1 MDKIGSGVE
10 ERFSGSRIFRKMH
23 ENMIL
28 NDEPAS
34 LEHVKKSDVFPKK
47 TLISEDDRLRVPF
60 PLLSGES
67 AEYLGRTA
75 DGVVVLTNFRLLIR
89 YVDSFINVPLGL
101 IESVEIRDIFYL
113 HVYCK
118 DATAVRCA
126 FGTNDTC
133 QDWFKRLSIKIAP
146 CRKLDDTFAFAFHA
160 WCVDRNRLESDTVLE
175 GCYQLCPVDKPR
187 PYSFTAELERM
198 KFDMKNAWQYT
209 EVNSDFSIC
218 SSYPKEHIIPKS
230 VSEERLRKVAD
241 FRALRR
247 FPSVVWRNC
256 QNGAVLVRCG
266 QPEIGWLGWRNT
278 DDEKFLEAIPLACAV
293 NPGTRKKDSDE
304 DDRLSRSSL
313 NDEDEDE
320 STVIEEPKKMLII
333 DCRSYGAAF
342 ANRAKGGGVEC
353 PEYYPSCEIQFMNL
367 ANIHSVRKSFVALRQ
382 LCSNGP
388 EQASWLSN
396 LDNTKWLHNMSS
408 LLKAA
413 TLVVS
418 NNDKDGRPVL
428 VHCSDGWDRT
438 PQIIT
443 LAELMLDPYYRTVA
457 GFEVLIE
464 REWLD
469 FGHKMADRN
478 GNGVHL
484 EDVNERCPVFMQWL
498 ECVYQL
504 LLQFPCEFEF
514 NQAFLVKLVH
524 HTYSCLFGTF
534 LCNTTQE
541 RIKYELDKQT
551 ASVWSL
557 LQDKQ
562 FYNKL
567 FSPSYDSRVLYPKC
581 QVNSLQL
588 WTSVYLSTN
597 SSFASPDEVHPP
609 CSQTVPP
616 TENGEAV
623 SLPKTR
629 SCENL
634 LSLTD
639 HTASPSRRRSDP
651 NITMELGEQTTK
663 LLKDAMAGQDG
674 DTSCSS
680 ESIRSSNNTSF
691 SDNVSELVNGHDRE
705 SSSIQTSSN
714 SNKVTLNH
722 KGETV
727 MNGINCHLG
736 DQENENGVGHKDET
750 TMNGELSDNNFEVNG
765 DTDYRILV
773 NGINGHETVGIVGEH
788 IEMSN
793 IDVTSKAQQLG
804 IDNELIDNHVKTNG
818 AYSESELTNQDVNL
832 CNSIP
837 NGHEEDKLQNG
848 ELVPNS
854 SRDKLLQRKSSG
866 DKVEPTLEGSTDTL
880 IEDGV
885 KDLQKDNSGHTL
897 TPSDSNSS
905 GKVYEVKTLKSL
917 CDISSSSNKLMS
929 LEQTSSISTAT
940 STSDLTDSRV
950 GQDLNKLK
958 GGFGHVFQNSGPCDT
973 VHNSLKLKCILA
985 QSVLPNGN
993 VNGCS
998 KHGVNGETRDGT
1010 PSCSTSLSPQSR
1022 NSTCP
1027 PTPGTSDGKSVD
1039 TQVHR
1044 QQSGIGKH
1052 LDWDGLT
1059 TFNDPVQQQIEKIES
1074 RYEERFQVMKQQLT
1088 QLQNLIAHT
1097 ASACNGEVLCSHD
1110 FRKAE
1115 QESPGSCDLHSIQS
1129 NYSNASDASWDHMED
1144 PEVNVQYWVPD
1155 HMVTHCAGCE
1165 IRFSLTVRKHHC
1177 RNCGKVFCNTC
1188 SSESMP
1194 LPHQMV
1200 HTPER
1205 VCAACYKNLSNL
1217 LTKSIIELESG
1228 QTMAAA
1234 ASN

>member
-1 MDKIGSGVE
+1 
-10 ERFSGSRIFRKMH
+10 MH

-28 NDEPAS
+28 NDEPTS
-34 LEHVKKSDVFPKK
+34 LELVKKSDVFPKK
-47 TLISEDDRLRVPF
+47 ILVSEDDRLRVPF

-126 FGTNDTC
+126 FSTNDTC
-133 QDWFKRLSIKIAP
+133 QDWFKRLSIKTAP

-160 WCVDRNRLESDTVLE
+160 WCIDRNRLESDTVLE
-175 GCYQLCPVDKPR
+175 GCYQLCPINKPK

-198 KFDMKNAWQYT
+198 KFDLKKAWQYT
-209 EVNSDFSIC
+209 EVNKDFSIC

-241 FRALRR
+241 FRALQR
-247 FPSVVWRNC
+247 FPTIVWRNC

-278 DDEKFLEAIPLACAV
+278 DDEKFLEAIPLACAM
-293 NPGTRKKDSDE
+293 NPGTRKQDSDD
-304 DDRLSRSSL
+304 DDRLSGSSL

-367 ANIHSVRKSFVALRQ
+367 ANIHTIRKSFVALRQ

-396 LDNTKWLHNMSS
+396 LDNTKWLQNMSS
-408 LLKAA
+408 LIKAA
-413 TLVVS
+413 TLVVI
-418 NNDKDGRPVL
+418 NNDKEGRSVL

-443 LAELMLDPYYRTVA
+443 LAEVMLDPYYRTVE

-469 FGHKMADRN
+469 FGHKFADRN

-504 LLQFPCEFEF
+504 LLQFPCKFEF
-514 NQAFLVKLVH
+514 NEAFLVKLVH

-534 LCNTTQE
+534 LCNTSQE
-541 RIKYELDKQT
+541 RIKHELDTQT

-567 FSPSYDSRVLYPKC
+567 YSPSYANQVLHPKC

-588 WTSVYLSTN
+588 WTSLYLSTN
-597 SSFASPDEVHPP
+597 SSFASPDEVHLP
-609 CSQTVPP
+609 CNQTVPIA
-616 TENGEAV
+616 ENGEAV
-623 SLPKTR
+623 TLPKTR

-691 SDNVSELVNGHDRE
+691 SDNVNELVNGHEKE
-705 SSSIQTSSN
+705 SSSIQNSSN
-714 SNKVTLNH
+714 REKVTMNH
-722 KGETV
+722 NGETI
-727 MNGINCHLG
+727 MNGH
-736 DQENENGVGHKDET
+736 VTDEESV
-750 TMNGELSDNNFEVNG
+750 NGELANRGEYSDDNSELNG
-765 DTDYRILV
+765 DTNFRILVNGFNGHV
-773 NGINGHETVGIVGEH
+773 NGINGHESLENGSVGEH
-788 IEMSN
+788 IEMLN
-793 IDVTSKAQQLG
+793 IDVSSSKAQQLG
-804 IDNELIDNHVKTNG
+804 IDSEINDRHMKTDG
-818 AYSESELTNQDVNL
+818 AYSDSERINHDVNL

-837 NGHEEDKLQNG
+837 NGNGDDDKLDN
-848 ELVPNS
+848 EEIVPNS
-854 SRDKLLQRKSSG
+854 SSDKILQRKSSG
-866 DKVEPTLEGSTDTL
+866 DKVETTLEGSTDTL

-897 TPSDSNSS
+897 TPSSSTSS

-917 CDISSSSNKLMS
+917 CDKSSSSNKLMS
-929 LEQTSSISTAT
+929 LDQTSSISTAT

-950 GQDLNKLK
+950 GQDTSKLNGALR
-958 GGFGHVFQNSGPCDT
+958 HVFQNSGPCDT

-993 VNGCS
+993 INGCS
-998 KHGVNGETRDGT
+998 RHGVNGEQRDGS

-1022 NSTCP
+1022 TSTCP
-1027 PTPGTSDGKSVD
+1027 PTPGTSDGKSID
-1039 TQVHR
+1039 TQVQR

-1059 TFNDPVQQQIEKIES
+1059 TFNDPVQQQIDKIETKC
-1074 RYEERFQVMKQQLT
+1074 EERLQAMIHQMT
-1088 QLQNLIAHT
+1088 QLQNLFAHT
-1097 ASACNGEVLCSHD
+1097 ASACNGEVCSHD

-1115 QESPGSCDLHSIQS
+1115 QESPGSCDLNSIQS

-1165 IRFSLTVRKHHC
+1165 IKFSLTVRKHHC